1 MLICGDPV
9 GDNSL
14 IPACNISQKHNL
26 KIPKNNIN
34 TVQRQIFPS
43 TFVSMANWNSSL
55 VYVHRTPFSGS
66 TASLRANCAFIS
78 TINRRTITSTSI
90 SPRWSTTLQD
100 VEWKE
105 PTCFPMSFRT
115 CRQIPVTITTVAWRS
130 RCVPMMPCSSS
141 SKRPGNSRDLFFFLG
156 TSIFFTCLLM
166 LWCRNCRFKHT
177 FTLCS
182 VMWSCFCLNLVR
194 FCDFNTF

>member
-1 MLICGDPV
+1 MWNDLLSVLLNLMLPFRIKV
-9 GDNSL
+9 FISL
-14 IPACNISQKHNL
+14 KNKNYWCWSVVILWKITVWFQPATYHKSTISKS
-26 KIPKNNIN
+26 PK
-34 TVQRQIFPS
+34 TTARFFQVHLWGVAWLRKS
-43 TFVSMANWNSSL
+43 NWNSNL
-55 VYVHRTPFSGS
+55 VYVHRMPFSGS

-90 SPRWSTTLQD
+90 SPRWSTTLQE

-130 RCVPMMPCSSS
+130 HCVPMMPCSSS

-156 TSIFFTCLLM
+156 TSIFFYLFI
-166 LWCRNCRFKHT
+166 N
-177 FTLCS
+177 
-182 VMWSCFCLNLVR
+182 VMMS
-194 FCDFNTF
+194 